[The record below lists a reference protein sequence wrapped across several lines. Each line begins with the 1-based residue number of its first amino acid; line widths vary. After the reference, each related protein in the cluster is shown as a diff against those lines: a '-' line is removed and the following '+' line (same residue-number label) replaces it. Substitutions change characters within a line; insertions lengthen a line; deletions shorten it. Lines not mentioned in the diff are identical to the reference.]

1 MGVVKGVGSAF
12 VRRDEGTFMGLYW
25 WARERGVTRT
35 EAKGGKAEATLIA
48 AHPLQDRE
56 HSVPA
61 LPAVFPITNTGQR
74 GLWSARDGS

>member
-25 WARERGVTRT
+25 WARERDKNRG
-35 EAKGGKAEATLIA
+35 KGWKAEATLIA
-48 AHPLQDRE
+48 AHPLRDRE

-61 LPAVFPITNTGQR
+61 LPAVFPLTNTGQR
-74 GLWSARDGS
+74 GLWSAKDGS

>member
-1 MGVVKGVGSAF
+1 MRSDKNRGKG
-12 VRRDEGTFMGLYW
+12 W
-25 WARERGVTRT
+25 
-35 EAKGGKAEATLIA
+35 KAEATLIA